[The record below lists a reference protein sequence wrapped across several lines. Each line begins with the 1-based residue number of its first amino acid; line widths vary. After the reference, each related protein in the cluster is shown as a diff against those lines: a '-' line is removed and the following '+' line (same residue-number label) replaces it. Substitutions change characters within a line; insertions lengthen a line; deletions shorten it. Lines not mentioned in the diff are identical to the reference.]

1 MVTHAAPTCGEVF
14 SLSIILLFFTQH
26 AERERKVSQDKGPFN
41 IYKYVFN
48 SHPSALPHLYHS
60 AWQKIAKDPYT
71 MNFTLET
78 LNLT

>member
-1 MVTHAAPTCGEVF
+1 MDQ
-14 SLSIILLFFTQH
+14 ILDCQH
-26 AERERKVSQDKGPFN
+26 TSEKLKLIN
-41 IYKYVFN
+41 N
-48 SHPSALPHLYHS
+48 HPSALPHLYHS